1 GSMQG
6 GDVLIAFDGSDEE
19 TFEMRIKSAEVIPLR
34 LPFTDGGAGTGLMPT
49 KWTHLDVV
57 LLRLETDDGL
67 VGWGDGFAYVCRT
80 AIVAAL
86 EDMVLPL
93 VVGQSIDD
101 VADFNRELQQKLH
114 LHGRYGITTFAISA
128 VDIALWDIAGK
139 RDGKPLADLLGG
151 RRQSE
156 LPAYAS
162 LVRYGD
168 PELVRAFAEKAVG
181 DGFETVKLHEIT
193 REAIEAG
200 RAGVGEGIRLTTDVN
215 CNWSTAE
222 AEDLM
227 PTMKELDL
235 YWVEEPIFPPDDAEA
250 LGKLQRDHGV
260 AIASGENAC
269 TAVEF
274 ARTVPEI
281 AFVQPSITKVGG
293 VTEFLAVCELAETHG
308 KAVMPH
314 APYFGPGYWATV
326 QAMAARPVAEFLEC
340 LYIDPEAWL
349 DPAIPLPNGGKV
361 SVLDRPGLG
370 FEPDPRLLARYAA

>member
-1 GSMQG
+1 
-6 GDVLIAFDGSDEE
+6 
-19 TFEMRIKSAEVIPLR
+19 MRIKSAEVIPLR
-34 LPFTDGGAGTGLMPT
+34 LPFTDGSAGTGLMPT

-93 VVGQSIDD
+93 VVGRSIDD
-101 VADFNRELQQKLH
+101 VADFNRELQRKLH
-114 LHGRYGITTFAISA
+114 LHGRYGITMFAISA

-139 RDGKPLADLLGG
+139 REGKPLADLLGG
-151 RRQSE
+151 RRRLE

-168 PELVRAFAEKAVG
+168 PVLVRAFAEKAVG

-200 RAGVGEGIRLTTDVN
+200 RAAVGEGIRLTTDVN

-222 AEDLM
+222 AEELM

-235 YWVEEPIFPPDDAEA
+235 YWVEEPIFPPDDAA
-250 LGKLQRDHGV
+250 TLGRLQRDHGV
-260 AIASGENAC
+260 AIASGEN
-269 TAVEF
+269 
-274 ARTVPEI
+274 
-281 AFVQPSITKVGG
+281 
-293 VTEFLAVCELAETHG
+293 
-308 KAVMPH
+308 
-314 APYFGPGYWATV
+314 
-326 QAMAARPVAEFLEC
+326 
-340 LYIDPEAWL
+340 
-349 DPAIPLPNGGKV
+349 
-361 SVLDRPGLG
+361 
-370 FEPDPRLLARYAA
+370 